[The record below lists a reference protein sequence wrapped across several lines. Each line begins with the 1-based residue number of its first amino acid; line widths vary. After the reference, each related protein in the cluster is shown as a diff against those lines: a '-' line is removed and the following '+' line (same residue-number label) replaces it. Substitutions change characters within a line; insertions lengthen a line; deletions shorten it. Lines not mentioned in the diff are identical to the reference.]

1 MHIGTCKSFS
11 LSFGLSIFF
20 FSQQHNINIFWE
32 VKKKTQRKEREKSN
46 GCNRDVRKRKVKRF
60 CLLYDW
66 KKNERDNSRW
76 MKEVKKY
83 GHTKQ
88 FAVSSMFSLI
98 WFFFVFLLFAFWT
111 VDASELHFTM
121 RRSMKRRK
129 RRKKNEKKRS
139 KRRQFDTF
147 AYFIAFIYEIDY
159 FLYLRSMD
167 RKVEKKSQ
175 VKKHGLI
182 S

>member
-98 WFFFVFLLFAFWT
+98 WFFFDFIDFANSNESISKFNVSSKSTWHSSWNLFLWNNVLLLA
-111 VDASELHFTM
+111 
-121 RRSMKRRK
+121 
-129 RRKKNEKKRS
+129 
-139 KRRQFDTF
+139 
-147 AYFIAFIYEIDY
+147 
-159 FLYLRSMD
+159 
-167 RKVEKKSQ
+167 
-175 VKKHGLI
+175 
-182 S
+182 